1 MHYVNLFFLLLI
13 HNILFSYIL
22 LTIVLRPGLIQ
33 GPGSGF
39 WRDHRIG
46 WVNSFFLKSKRRR
59 FSKKNKKDKSQ

>member
-39 WRDHRIG
+39 
-46 WVNSFFLKSKRRR
+46 
-59 FSKKNKKDKSQ
+59 